1 MPTKKSDTNSNRR
14 LYIFICLFLVIATAV
29 VYWQVRHHD
38 FVSFDDGLY
47 VYENQHVQAGLTR
60 EGVKWAFG
68 FTDIAYWHPVT
79 WLSHMLDC
87 QLFGLDAGKHHL
99 TNLFFHLANS
109 LLLFFIGVRMTG
121 HFGPSAFMAAMF
133 AIHPINVESVAWVA
147 ERKNVL
153 STFFWMLTLLSYSYY
168 AQKPAWGKYILTL
181 LTFALGL
188 MVKPALVTLPFVLL
202 LLDFWPLRRLLMASL
217 NPKGH
222 RPDVMHG
229 PSRTN
234 TASLWMLLLEKIP
247 FLALTGVSIALAM
260 VSVQHHGIVI
270 SANTIPLHLRMS
282 NALITYMTYI
292 GKLVWP
298 SNLAVFY
305 PYPQAI
311 SIGFTIA
318 AVIWLACVS
327 IITLRFCKKMPFLMV
342 GWLWYLGTL
351 IPHVGFV
358 QAGIWP
364 AMADR
369 WAYVPFI
376 GLLIMIV
383 GAAYEL
389 WSRFQSARVGLA
401 VLGGIMIMML
411 GTLAWIQVGYWST
424 SIDLYQHAVD
434 VTDNNDVAHNN
445 LGAAFFNAGK
455 VDKAIF
461 HFVEA
466 MRIMP
471 GLAAAHANL
480 NKTFGAHENIDN
492 AIAEMQRLI
501 ALYPNLPALQYNL
514 GNLYRDKG
522 EFDRAIYY
530 YEKALV
536 YKPDFIQAINN
547 LAGIYVMRA
556 DDLRALVLL
565 KRIIELEQD
574 ATDVYYMIACIY
586 SKQQKVADAGNWLRL
601 AVEHGFKDWDHI
613 RSDPKLENIRD
624 SVTYK
629 QLLQGD

>member
-1 MPTKKSDTNSNRR
+1 MRTDTNIRPGI
-14 LYIFICLFLVIATAV
+14 LICVVLIVAV
-29 VYWQVRHHD
+29 LCVYGQVRHHE

-47 VYENQHVQAGLTR
+47 VTENQHVKKGLT
-60 EGVKWAFG
+60 VKGINWAFG
-68 FTDIAYWHPVT
+68 FTDIAYWHPLT

-121 HFGPSAFMAAMF
+121 HFGPSAFIAAMF

-181 LTFALGL
+181 LMFALGL

-202 LLDFWPLRRLLMASL
+202 LLDFWPLRRLQMASL
-217 NPKGH
+217 NSKGH
-222 RPDVMHG
+222 RPDVMHV
-229 PSRTN
+229 PNRTN
-234 TASLWMLLLEKIP
+234 TANLWMLLLEKIP
-247 FLALTGVSIALAM
+247 FVALSGVSIALAI

-270 SANTIPLHLRMS
+270 SANTIPLHLRMT
-282 NALITYMTYI
+282 NAVITYMTYI
-292 GKLVWP
+292 VKLVWP

-311 SIGFTIA
+311 SIGFTVA

-327 IITLRFCKKMPFLMV
+327 IITLRYWKKMPFLMV

-351 IPHVGFV
+351 IPHRGCV

-369 WAYVPFI
+369 WAYVPCI
-376 GLLIMIV
+376 GLFIMIA
-383 GAAYEL
+383 GAASEM
-389 WSRFQSARVGLA
+389 WSRFQRARLGLA

-411 GTLAWIQVGYWST
+411 GILAWVQVGYWST

-445 LGAAFFNAGK
+445 LGAAYFNAGK

-471 GLAAAHANL
+471 GLAAAHENL
-480 NKTFGAHENIDN
+480 NKTFGARENTAK

-522 EFDRAIYY
+522 EFERAIYY

-536 YKPDFIQAINN
+536 HKPDFIQAINN
-547 LAGIYVMRA
+547 LAGIYVIRA
-556 DDLRALVLL
+556 DDVRALPLL
-565 KRIIELEQD
+565 KKIIALEPD
-574 ATDVYYMIACIY
+574 AADVYYMIARIY
-586 SKQQKVADAGNWLRL
+586 SRQQKVAEAGNWLKL
-601 AVEHGFKDWDHI
+601 AVAHGFKDWDLM

-624 SVTYK
+624 STSYK
-629 QLLQGD
+629 QLLQGH